1 MTRWG
6 LMLALAVTAAG
17 CARLGPDAGARQVA
31 AYQCVASDASAQGA
45 AAAQSQKGRRL
56 TVQYDPRGQQA
67 LMSFDGGSINYLPL
81 VPGVKDRLF
90 ANEKYAWKSS
100 GNGGQLTDIAEVQT
114 YSCARSADL
123 AATRP

>member
-1 MTRWG
+1 MIRWG

-17 CARLGPDAGARQVA
+17 CARPGADAGARQVA
-31 AYQCVASDASAQGA
+31 AYQCVASDASAPGA
-45 AAAQSQKGRRL
+45 AAQGEKGRRL

-67 LMSFDGGSINYLPL
+67 LTSLDGGSVNYLPL

-90 ANEKYAWKSS
+90 ANSKYAWKTS

-114 YSCARSADL
+114 YSCTRSAEP
-123 AATRP
+123 AAARP

>member
-31 AYQCVASDASAQGA
+31 AYQCVASDASAQG
-45 AAAQSQKGRRL
+45 QKGRRL

-67 LMSFDGGSINYLPL
+67 LMSLDGGSINYLPL

-90 ANEKYAWKSS
+90 ANAKYAWKSS
-100 GNGGQLTDIAEVQT
+100 GNSGQLTDLAEVQT

-123 AATRP
+123 AAARP